1 MNWAIGPSASGP
13 LSTSAPGRRAAP
25 SAALRSTSAAS
36 AEQAATATNV
46 APRPRAAMTTAA
58 TPGPTR
64 SLTVSVPW
72 MSEFAAGSSS
82 GGTARGA
89 NENTT
94 GKCRPS
100 TAPMA
105 ATRA

>member
-1 MNWAIGPSASGP
+1 
-13 LSTSAPGRRAAP
+13 
-25 SAALRSTSAAS
+25 
-36 AEQAATATNV
+36 
-46 APRPRAAMTTAA
+46 MTTAA

-72 MSEFAAGSSS
+72 MREFAAGSSP

-105 ATRA
+105 ATRP